1 MPSLEHNNQVK
12 GESLDLVKYIDSNF
26 EGPSLLPDVR
36 HVLDC
41 DPCNAPSSSAG
52 SLMSEFSSQ
61 DPAKKQFAEELLAF
75 TDAFNKALY
84 SSIISKE
91 DVSEETGNRIV
102 RVFDLFENVC
112 MLYNMLIF
120 TCGFLIPV
128 AALDK
133 IEEALGKFN
142 DGPFFLGQFSLVCD

>member
-36 HVLDC
+36 HTLDC
-41 DPCNAPSSSAG
+41 DPCNACSSFAG

-75 TDAFNKALY
+75 TDAFNRALY
-84 SSIISKE
+84 SSIVSKE

-102 RVFDLFENVC
+102 RVFENVF

-133 IEEALGKFN
+133 IEEALGKFT
-142 DGPFFLGQFSLVCD
+142 DGPFFLGHFSLVCD

>member
-36 HVLDC
+36 HTLDC
-41 DPCNAPSSSAG
+41 DPCNACSSFAG

-75 TDAFNKALY
+75 TDAFNRALY
-84 SSIISKE
+84 SPIVSKE

-102 RVFDLFENVC
+102 RVFENVF

>member
-1 MPSLEHNNQVK
+1 VPSLEHNNQVK

-36 HVLDC
+36 HTLDC
-41 DPCNAPSSSAG
+41 DPCNACSSFAG

-75 TDAFNKALY
+75 TDAFNRALF
-84 SSIISKE
+84 SPIVSKE

-102 RVFDLFENVC
+102 RVFENVF

>member
-1 MPSLEHNNQVK
+1 VPSLEHNNQVK

-36 HVLDC
+36 RTLDC
-41 DPCNAPSSSAG
+41 DPCNACSSFAG

-75 TDAFNKALY
+75 TDAFNRALY
-84 SSIISKE
+84 SSIVSKE

-102 RVFDLFENVC
+102 RVFENVF

-133 IEEALGKFN
+133 IEEALGKFT

>member
-1 MPSLEHNNQVK
+1 M
-12 GESLDLVKYIDSNF
+12 DLVKYIDSNF

-36 HVLDC
+36 HTLDC
-41 DPCNAPSSSAG
+41 DPCNACSSFAG

-75 TDAFNKALY
+75 TDAFNRALY
-84 SSIISKE
+84 SSIVSKE

-102 RVFDLFENVC
+102 RVFENVF

>member
-41 DPCNAPSSSAG
+41 DPCNASSTSAG

-75 TDAFNKALY
+75 TDAFNRALY
-84 SSIISKE
+84 SSIVSKE

-102 RVFDLFENVC
+102 RVFENVF

-133 IEEALGKFN
+133 IEEALGKFT

>member
-1 MPSLEHNNQVK
+1 VPSLEHNNQVK

-36 HVLDC
+36 HTLDC
-41 DPCNAPSSSAG
+41 DPCNACSSFAG

-75 TDAFNKALY
+75 TDAFNRALY
-84 SSIISKE
+84 SSIVSKE

-102 RVFDLFENVC
+102 RVFENVF

>member
-41 DPCNAPSSSAG
+41 DPCNASSTSAG

-102 RVFDLFENVC
+102 RVFENVF

-120 TCGFLIPV
+120 TCGSLIPV

-133 IEEALGKFN
+133 IEEA
-142 DGPFFLGQFSLVCD
+142 

>member
-36 HVLDC
+36 HTLDC
-41 DPCNAPSSSAG
+41 DPCNACSSFAG

-75 TDAFNKALY
+75 TDAFNRALY
-84 SSIISKE
+84 SSIVSKE

-102 RVFDLFENVC
+102 RVFENVF

>member
-1 MPSLEHNNQVK
+1 
-12 GESLDLVKYIDSNF
+12 
-26 EGPSLLPDVR
+26 
-36 HVLDC
+36 
-41 DPCNAPSSSAG
+41 
-52 SLMSEFSSQ
+52 MSEFSSQ

-75 TDAFNKALY
+75 TDAFNRALY
-84 SSIISKE
+84 SSIVSKE

-102 RVFDLFENVC
+102 RVFENVF

-133 IEEALGKFN
+133 IEEALGKFT

>member
-1 MPSLEHNNQVK
+1 M
-12 GESLDLVKYIDSNF
+12 DLVKYIDSNF

-36 HVLDC
+36 RTLDC
-41 DPCNAPSSSAG
+41 DPCNACSSFAR

-75 TDAFNKALY
+75 TDAFNRALY
-84 SSIISKE
+84 SSIVSKE

-102 RVFDLFENVC
+102 RVFENVF

-133 IEEALGKFN
+133 IEEALGKFT

>member
-1 MPSLEHNNQVK
+1 M
-12 GESLDLVKYIDSNF
+12 DLVKYIDSNF

-36 HVLDC
+36 HTLDC
-41 DPCNAPSSSAG
+41 DPCNACSSFAG

-75 TDAFNKALY
+75 TDAFNRALY
-84 SSIISKE
+84 SSIVSKE
-91 DVSEETGNRIV
+91 DVSEETGNRLV
-102 RVFDLFENVC
+102 RVFENVF

-133 IEEALGKFN
+133 IEEALGKFT
-142 DGPFFLGQFSLVCD
+142 DGPFFLGHFSLVCD

>member
-1 MPSLEHNNQVK
+1 M
-12 GESLDLVKYIDSNF
+12 DLVKYIDSNF

-36 HVLDC
+36 HTLDC
-41 DPCNAPSSSAG
+41 DPCNACSSFAG

-75 TDAFNKALY
+75 TDAFNRALY
-84 SSIISKE
+84 SPIVSKE

-102 RVFDLFENVC
+102 RVFENVF

-133 IEEALGKFN
+133 IEEALGKFT

>member
-1 MPSLEHNNQVK
+1 M
-12 GESLDLVKYIDSNF
+12 DLVKYIDSNF

-36 HVLDC
+36 HTLDC
-41 DPCNAPSSSAG
+41 DPCNACSSFAG

-75 TDAFNKALY
+75 TDAFNRALY
-84 SSIISKE
+84 SSIVSKE

-102 RVFDLFENVC
+102 RVFENVF

-133 IEEALGKFN
+133 IEEALGKFT